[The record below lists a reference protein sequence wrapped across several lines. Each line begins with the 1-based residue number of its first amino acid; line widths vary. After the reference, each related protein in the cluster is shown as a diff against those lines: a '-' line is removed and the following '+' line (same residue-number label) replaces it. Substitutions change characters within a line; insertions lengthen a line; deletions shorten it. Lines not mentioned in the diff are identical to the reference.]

1 VPIKIKLLQSI
12 LARQDGREVT
22 LYLSVLKH
30 QIKMFQA
37 TLPSGRT
44 VAPALVVVDMQ
55 NGFVA
60 KGGSYDKLGMN
71 TSNYREIIPKL
82 KDLIEFCR
90 SMEIP
95 IFYTEAVKEASGIDV
110 LTRIHNFLPKSR
122 QERLKFPICIRGTWD
137 GVTIDEL
144 KPKEDDPVVIKR
156 RDSAFQDTE
165 FRVWLQSLGVN
176 LLVFT
181 GIDTSICVETSLRDG
196 FNIGYDVGIIS
207 DATASGHNDHYK
219 TTLERVRDYYG
230 LVMSTERFKKAI
242 NNLDKIRK
250 GEVDLRT
257 WENEKLDDFLKEF
270 DLLDPRTFSLSKEET
285 PIARQAEI

>member
-1 VPIKIKLLQSI
+1 
-12 LARQDGREVT
+12 
-22 LYLSVLKH
+22 
-30 QIKMFQA
+30 MFQA
-37 TLPSGRT
+37 SLPSGRT
-44 VAPALVVVDMQ
+44 VTPALVVVDMQ

-95 IFYTEAVKEASGIDV
+95 VFYTEAVKEASGIDV

-144 KPKEDDPVVIKR
+144 KPKEHDPVVIKR

-181 GIDTSICVETSLRDG
+181 GIDTSICVETSLREG
-196 FNIGYDVGIIS
+196 FNIGYDVALIS
-207 DATASGHNDHYK
+207 DATASGYKDHYK

-230 LVMSTERFKKAI
+230 LVMSVERFKKAI

-257 WENEKLDDFLKEF
+257 WADEKLDDFLKEF
-270 DLLDPRTFSLSKEET
+270 DLLDPRTFSLSKEDT
-285 PIARQAEI
+285 PFARQAKI